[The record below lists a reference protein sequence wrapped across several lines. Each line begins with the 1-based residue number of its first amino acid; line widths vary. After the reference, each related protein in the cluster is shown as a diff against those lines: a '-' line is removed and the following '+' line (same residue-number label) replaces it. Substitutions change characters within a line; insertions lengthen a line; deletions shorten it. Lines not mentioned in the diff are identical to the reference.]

1 MVDLFADIPETTIES
16 TLRMI
21 KKNLNKVELYG
32 GHTLR
37 LHTDVQVLALKNR
50 LTQEDIRYA
59 TSFWDMEVA
68 LAVAQGI
75 MRRFYDDEIAYWL
88 KGKYCDILPMIA
100 RFPKTVGYG
109 FKKGEEVLEEDLR
122 KACLVLVK
130 DPSADWGFR
139 ILTSYPMF

>member
-1 MVDLFADIPETTIES
+1 MVDLFDGIPESTIES
-16 TLRMI
+16 TLQMI
-21 KKNLNKVELYG
+21 KRNLSKVELYG

-37 LHTDVQVLALKNR
+37 RHSDIQILALKKR
-50 LTQEDIRYA
+50 LTEEDIRYA

-68 LAVAQGI
+68 LAVTQGI
-75 MRRFYDDEIAYWL
+75 MRQYYDEEIMYWL
-88 KGKYCDILPMIA
+88 KGKYNDVLPLIA
-100 RFPKTVGYG
+100 RFSKTIGYG

-130 DPSADWGFR
+130 DRAADWGFR

>member
-16 TLRMI
+16 TLQMI

-37 LHTDVQVLALKNR
+37 RHTDVQVLALKKR

-59 TSFWDMEVA
+59 TSFWDMDVA

-130 DPSADWGFR
+130 DPGADWGFR